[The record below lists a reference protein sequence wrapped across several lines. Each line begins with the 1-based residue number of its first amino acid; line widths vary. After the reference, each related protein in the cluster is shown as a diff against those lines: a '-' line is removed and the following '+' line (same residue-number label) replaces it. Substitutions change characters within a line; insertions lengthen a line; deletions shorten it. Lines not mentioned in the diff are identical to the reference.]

1 MAPVPVPNLPSIDNG
16 HRQLPTGDSMA
27 DKDEALEAWRRAV
40 RDLDATTPW
49 TAEWLRA
56 RMIEEDRRL
65 AYLELADDIFDHESV
80 ASVTARPGPSAR
92 PARR

>member
-1 MAPVPVPNLPSIDNG
+1 MVVDNR
-16 HRQLPTGDSMA
+16 HRQLPTGGSMA

-56 RMIEEDRRL
+56 RMIEEDRRF
-65 AYLELADDIFDHESV
+65 AYQELADDIYDHDSV
-80 ASVTARPGPSAR
+80 ETVTARSGPSAL
-92 PARR
+92 PDRR

>member
-1 MAPVPVPNLPSIDNG
+1 MVVDNR
-16 HRQLPTGDSMA
+16 HRQLPTGGSMA

-65 AYLELADDIFDHESV
+65 AYQELADDIYDHDSV
-80 ASVTARPGPSAR
+80 DTVTALSGPSELSD
-92 PARR
+92 RR

>member
-1 MAPVPVPNLPSIDNG
+1 
-16 HRQLPTGDSMA
+16 MA

-65 AYLELADDIFDHESV
+65 AYLELADDIYDHDSV
-80 ASVTARPGPSAR
+80 DTVVARPGPSALPER
-92 PARR
+92 SRGR

>member
-1 MAPVPVPNLPSIDNG
+1 MV
-16 HRQLPTGDSMA
+16 
-27 DKDEALEAWRRAV
+27 DKDKALEAWRRAV

-65 AYLELADDIFDHESV
+65 AYLELADDIYDHDSV
-80 ASVTARPGPSAR
+80 DSVTARPGPSAL
-92 PARR
+92 PDRR

>member
-1 MAPVPVPNLPSIDNG
+1 MV
-16 HRQLPTGDSMA
+16 
-27 DKDEALEAWRRAV
+27 DKDEALDLWRRAV

-65 AYLELADDIFDHESV
+65 AYLELVDDIYDHDSV
-80 ASVTARPGPSAR
+80 DTVTARPGPAGL
-92 PARR
+92 PERR

>member
-1 MAPVPVPNLPSIDNG
+1 
-16 HRQLPTGDSMA
+16 MA

-65 AYLELADDIFDHESV
+65 AYLALVDDIYDHDSV
-80 ASVTARPGPSAR
+80 DTVKARPGPSGLPER
-92 PARR
+92 C

>member
-1 MAPVPVPNLPSIDNG
+1 MVVDNR
-16 HRQLPTGDSMA
+16 HRQLPTGGSMA
-27 DKDEALEAWRRAV
+27 DKDEALETWRRAV

-65 AYLELADDIFDHESV
+65 AYLELADDIYDHDSV
-80 ASVTARPGPSAR
+80 DTVTARQGPSAL
-92 PARR
+92 PERR

>member
-1 MAPVPVPNLPSIDNG
+1 
-16 HRQLPTGDSMA
+16 MA
-27 DKDEALEAWRRAV
+27 DKDDALEAWRRAV

-65 AYLELADDIFDHESV
+65 AYLELADDIYDHDSV
-80 ASVTARPGPSAR
+80 DTVAARSGPSAL
-92 PARR
+92 PERRGAP